1 MSLMVV
7 GTVAFDDVET
17 PDAKKKMLLG
27 GSAMFFASAASFFG
41 PVRLVSVVGEDF
53 GAERLAPL
61 RARGVDDR
69 GVEVERG
76 KTFHWSG
83 RYEADW
89 NTRTTLATD
98 LNVLATFDPKV
109 PDAYRD
115 SQYVFLA
122 NCAPAVQMKALKQ
135 VKRPRFVMADTMNLW
150 IDIAL
155 SDLKKLLLK
164 LDGLVLNDEEA
175 RMLTG
180 EKSLIRAARKVLTLG
195 PRFVVLKKGEHG
207 AFLIG
212 KDVHYALPAYPVDE
226 VVDPTGAG
234 DCFAGGFMGYL
245 AAAQNTE
252 PATLRRAML
261 YGTVTASYCVQ
272 GFSNQELIR
281 RSRSEVESRYNE
293 LGSIV
298 G

>member
-17 PDAKKKMLLG
+17 PYAKKKKLLG
-27 GSAMFFASAASFFG
+27 GSAMYFASAASYFA

-69 GVEVERG
+69 GVEIAKG

-109 PDAYRD
+109 PAAYRD
-115 SQYVFLA
+115 SEFVFLA
-122 NCAPAVQMKALKQ
+122 NCAPAVQMKALAQ

-155 SDLKKLLLK
+155 ADLKRLLGK

-180 EKSLIRAARKVLTLG
+180 EKSLIRAARKVLALG
-195 PRFVVLKKGEHG
+195 PRFVLLKKGEHG

-212 KDVHYALPAYPVDE
+212 KDVHAALPAYPVEE

-234 DCFAGGFMGYL
+234 DCFAGGFMGYV
-245 AAAQNTE
+245 AAAQNAE

-272 GFSNQELIR
+272 GFSNHELVK
-281 RSRSEVESRYNE
+281 RSRSEIETRYNE
-293 LGSIV
+293 LAAMIG
-298 G
+298 